1 MMANSADPENP
12 WLDRTRVSGEEY
24 DAPYAERAAAGQN
37 VHGEADFVESFKPE
51 SVLDAGCGTGR
62 VGVELARRRI
72 EVVGVDIDHRMLN
85 TARDKAPH
93 LQWRLGDLAKIDLGR
108 QFDVIVMAGNVMLF
122 LTPGT
127 EGAVLK
133 NMARHLAPGGHLVA
147 GFQLDAPHFNL
158 EEYDRLASEAGLT
171 LEARYATWDRD
182 PWETTSSYAVS
193 VHTLSR

>member
-1 MMANSADPENP
+1 MSANSSDPDNP

-85 TARDKAPH
+85 TARNKAPH

-133 NMARHLAPGGHLVA
+133 NLARYLASDGHLVA
-147 GFQLDAPHFNL
+147 GFQLDVPHLNL
-158 EEYDRLASEAGLT
+158 EEYDRLATEAGLT

-182 PWETTSSYAVS
+182 PWDATSSYAVS
-193 VHTLSR
+193 VHSL